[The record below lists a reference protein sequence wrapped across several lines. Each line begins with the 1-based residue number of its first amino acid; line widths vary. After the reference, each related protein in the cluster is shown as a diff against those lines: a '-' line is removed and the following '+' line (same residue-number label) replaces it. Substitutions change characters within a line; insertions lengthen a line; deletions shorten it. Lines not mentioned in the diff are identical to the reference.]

1 MGLPANFIKS
11 IPRIR
16 KIIRYT
22 DAHDTI
28 GLPVDIDDI
37 LKKLTIPVTYE
48 PFEDFW
54 IEGYSTGSTGYGSG
68 RHIYVNANKPET
80 IKRKVK
86 AHELHHI
93 LEHGKEL
100 PLLSHIGHEN
110 KILEKEANYSAAY
123 YLIPTKCIS
132 LSKEW
137 GITYQ
142 ELAERMVVP
151 VDLVFKRYEIY
162 TQLNEHGQDKFLIK
176 IPMLLETD

>member
-22 DAHDTI
+22 GAHDT
-28 GLPVDIDDI
+28 LPVDIDSI
-37 LKKLTIPVTYE
+37 LTRLIIPVKVE
-48 PFEDFW
+48 PFEDLW
-54 IEGYSTGSTGYGSG
+54 IEGYSTGSLKYGPG
-68 RHIYVNANKPET
+68 RCIYVNESKPEE
-80 IKRKVK
+80 IKRRVK

-93 LEHGKEL
+93 IEHSKEL
-100 PLLSHIGHEN
+100 PLFSHTGHES
-110 KILEKEANYSAAY
+110 KILEREANYAAAY
-123 YLIPTKCIS
+123 YLIPTKCIN

-137 GITYQ
+137 GVTFQ

-176 IPMLLETD
+176 VPMLLKTD